1 MGDSDAALT
10 NIIERLRALEVEERH
25 ISQERQN
32 LIDQLAQFETQ
43 ASHPQGTNGGR
54 VSPDRQDDD
63 FVQVAQDT
71 PPGPYANKGNPY
83 EVGQAVHIE
92 NQVRHVPG
100 RRPPTIRD
108 RAAIVTRLTT
118 DRVYLTTFNGHHTW
132 RRPRN
137 LRYLT
142 SQEKTVAN
150 R

>member
-1 MGDSDAALT
+1 MGDSDAALA
-10 NIIERLRALEVEERH
+10 NIIERLRTLEVEENQ
-25 ISQERQN
+25 ICQERKD
-32 LIDQLAQFETQ
+32 LINQLAHLSDQ
-43 ASHPQGTNGGR
+43 ARHQEGTTGGR

-63 FVQVAQDT
+63 FVQVAQET
-71 PPGPYANKGNPY
+71 LPGPYANKGNPY

-100 RRPPTIRD
+100 RRPTTLRD
-108 RAAIVTRLTT
+108 RAAIVTRVTT

-137 LRYLT
+137 LRTLT